1 MKALDRSSAEVV
13 EFPIVDDNASKMF
26 ASELLKKWCPGL
38 LIAIERCGLTKDGTY
53 LNMRSMDIS
62 SDTARLDH
70 MFLQH
75 PRSVGIGDGGNEIG
89 MGLLAQEIQTVP
101 SLPDSPATTATSRL
115 VVCSVSNWG
124 GYGVVTALSRLVGR
138 NLLPSVEDELALI
151 RRAVDFGAVEG
162 MSGERKYV
170 VDGYDLEE
178 NADVLSRLHAV
189 LEGDGIFAG

>member
-1 MKALDRSSAEVV
+1 MKALDRSHAEVV
-13 EFPIVDDNASKMF
+13 EFPIVNDYASKKF
-26 ASELLKKWCPGL
+26 ASELLEKFSPGL
-38 LIAIERCGLTKDGTY
+38 LIAIERCGLTKDATY
-53 LNMRSMDIS
+53 LNMRSLDIS
-62 SDTARLDH
+62 SDTARLDY

-89 MGLLAQEIQTVP
+89 MGLLAEEIQNVP
-101 SLPDSPATTATSRL
+101 SLPDNPTTTATTHL

-162 MSGERKYV
+162 ISGERKYV

-178 NADVLSRLHAV
+178 NADILSRLHSV
-189 LEGDGIFAG
+189 LAEDGIIAG